1 MSHLGLWEV
10 HSVLLTL
17 QLVLVFSLTVT
28 RYPSARAVTEAVGR
42 SAAGVYAFSG
52 TLPPGALSTFPG
64 WLWFPSL
71 RRSFLGLVL
80 LIEVSTPH
88 SWVEASV
95 AF

>member
-17 QLVLVFSLTVT
+17 QLVLVFSLAVI
-28 RYPSARAVTEAVGR
+28 RYPSAGAVTEAVGH
-42 SAAGVYAFSG
+42 SAGIYAFSG
-52 TLPPGALSTFPG
+52 TLPPGALTTFPG
-64 WLWFPSL
+64 WLWFPSWH
-71 RRSFLGLVL
+71 RSFLGLVL